1 MSLTQR
7 RIQLAAP
14 LSPYLAVMVGLLVF
28 RSAWLAV
35 LCYQVLALLVVLVCR
50 TSVGVLKPRSW
61 ALWGVALLF
70 GFTGVVLALI
80 APSILDDGL
89 LAHRLLSVGL
99 NGGNYIW
106 FAVWFSLINPVLEEL
121 LWRGILLRR
130 GMRPCAM
137 DALFGGYH
145 AVVIYSLL
153 SWPWAVAA
161 FAGCS
166 MAGWLWRIM
175 CLKSEGL
182 VLPMLAHF
190 LADASIMAAVWW
202 LCYR

>member
-1 MSLTQR
+1 
-7 RIQLAAP
+7 
-14 LSPYLAVMVGLLVF
+14 MVGLLAF

-35 LCYQVLALLVVLVCR
+35 LCYQILALLVVLVCR
-50 TSVGVLKPRSW
+50 PSVGVLKPKSS
-61 ALWGVALLF
+61 AITGVALLF
-70 GFTGVVLALI
+70 VLTGVLLAVI
-80 APSILDDGL
+80 APFILETGQ
-89 LAHRLLSVGL
+89 LSQRMGAVGL
-99 NGGNYIW
+99 NGGNYIG

-121 LWRGILLRR
+121 LWRGVLLRH
-130 GMRPCAM
+130 GLRPCAM
-137 DALFGGYH
+137 DAGFGGYH
-145 AVVIYSLL
+145 AVVIFSLL

-166 MAGWLWRIM
+166 IAGWLWRVM

-202 LCYR
+202 FCYR